1 MQLIHYVISSTL
13 LLFKY
18 QPENLVMEVYWGA
31 RAEENNEPL
40 SLKWVDKAQK
50 GTEFVF
56 LGLYN
61 MAVILKATR

>member
-31 RAEENNEPL
+31 CTKENNEPL